1 MKMFLFCYPD
11 YLDDGVSSEFKQA
24 GYNSYMELHGA
35 GKDEP
40 FGTHH
45 VAGKLRALFI
55 YMPAEM
61 IPRALEIVRKLR
73 EKFPDEDMRAFT
85 WKLEEIC

>member
-11 YLDDGVSSEFKQA
+11 YLDDDVSSEFKQA
-24 GYNSYMELHGA
+24 DYHSYMELHGA

-85 WKLEEIC
+85 WELEEIC